1 MQIQLPKLRKI
12 DLDRPKKKKIFLIA
26 DDVKFSSGIA
36 TIAKEIVLGT
46 CDKYDWCQ
54 LAAAI
59 NHPDHGKRID
69 LSQEVDKETGKSG
82 SYVMQYGH
90 NGYGS
95 QDVIREIIMYEKP
108 DVILLI
114 TDPRFFG
121 HVFTMEHELR
131 SQYKIPL
138 AYLNVW
144 DNGPVSYWNSSAYA
158 SIDLLMS
165 INRQTKVINQE
176 CLKQHRD
183 SFIDIDIVDE
193 VLDKSILLSYVPHG
207 SSTKYYFKQ
216 SPESR
221 DWNEYSKFKEEFLK
235 ANDIDFLVLFNNRNV
250 RRKQP
255 GDVILAFKRFC
266 DKLPKEKAKKC
277 ALFMKTAI
285 QDENGT
291 DLMAVKH
298 AICPD
303 YKVIFNQELLSP
315 QVLNWLYNLAD
326 GTFYMSSAEG
336 FGLAAN
342 ESLLCGTMLVAPVTG
357 GLQDQMRFQDE
368 SGKWI
373 TIDKDFLSNHK
384 GRYQKCGEWALPIFP
399 KARVLQGSIPTPY
412 IFDDFS
418 DADDASEQLFKLYE
432 FGKEERDRRGE
443 LGRQW
448 VLGEESGM
456 SSSRM
461 CEKFIRSMDTL
472 FNSWKPK
479 ERYEFIKINPRKKIE
494 NIGISW

>member
-12 DLDRPKKKKIFLIA
+12 DVDRPKKKKIFLIC
-26 DDVKFSSGIA
+26 DDIKFASGIS

-69 LSQEVDKETGKSG
+69 LSQEVDKETGNSG
-82 SYVMQYGH
+82 SYLIQYGH
-90 NGYGS
+90 NGYGN

-121 HVFTMEHELR
+121 HVFLMEHELR
-131 SQYKIPL
+131 NQYKIPI
-138 AYLNVW
+138 AYLNIW

-158 SIDLLMS
+158 SMDLLMS
-165 INRQTKVINQE
+165 INRQTKIINQE
-176 CLKQHRD
+176 CLNHHGTAYQD
-183 SFIDIDIVDE
+183 LDLNGEVVDKR
-193 VLDKSILLSYVPHG
+193 VLLSYVPHG

-216 SPESR
+216 SPESK
-221 DWNEYSKFKEEFLK
+221 DWNDYCKFKEEFLK
-235 ANDIDFLVLFNNRNV
+235 NNNIDFLIMFNNRNV

-255 GDVILAFKRFC
+255 GDIILSFKRFC
-266 DKLPKEKAKKC
+266 DKLPRDKAKRC
-277 ALFMKTAI
+277 ALFMKTAL

-315 QVLNWLYNLAD
+315 QVLNWLYNIAD
-326 GTFYMSSAEG
+326 GVFYMSSAEG

-342 ESLLCGTMLVAPVTG
+342 EGLLCGTMLIAPVTG
-357 GLQDQMRFQDE
+357 GLQDQMRFEDE
-368 SGKWI
+368 NGNWI
-373 TIDKDFLSNHK
+373 TIDKNFISNHK
-384 GRYQKCGEWALPIFP
+384 GKYQKCGDWALPIFP

-418 DADDASEQLFKLYE
+418 DAEDASERLVELYNMT
-432 FGKEERDRRGE
+432 KEERDRRGE

-456 SSSRM
+456 SSPIM
-461 CEKFIRSMDTL
+461 CDKFKNSIDKLFDT
-472 FNSWKPK
+472 WKHK
-479 ERYEFIKINPRKKIE
+479 DRYEIIKSTSRKKIE
-494 NIGISW
+494 TIGINW